1 MKGGLALSIAS
12 RRTGFLPYSQTQGK
26 AILEPLQIA
35 VNQRPAEAKITFET
49 SETTFEVISLR
60 SYVSILLCGTIFRE
74 WGMPFSKWW
83 AAPAVS
89 DGEVIPVEQEDD
101 NI

>member
-12 RRTGFLPYSQTQGK
+12 RRTGFLPYSQTPGK

-60 SYVSILLCGTIFRE
+60 SYVSILLCGTIMMVCTE
-74 WGMPFSKWW
+74 KS
-83 AAPAVS
+83 
-89 DGEVIPVEQEDD
+89 EQVGVFAGVNKVQHESVVVLQPYQ
-101 NI
+101 